1 MRNWTMAILPL
12 MLATASGC
20 SGADRDRDGGNRS
33 GETRPADS
41 GPAGSKSW
49 SLSGFTGVEA
59 AGPYDVTIRQGDSFA
74 ISATGPQAELDQLEI
89 ETDGSTLSI
98 ERKRTGWSFR
108 DHDDVD
114 IAITMPRLS
123 TVKLT
128 GSGSITADSAD
139 GDTVEAAV
147 TGSGE
152 LKIVKLTAKRV
163 ELTMAGSGDLD
174 VERGTAETGEIHVT
188 GSGDIDADRLVAQT
202 LDVSVAGSG
211 DVEANATGKAD
222 VSLLGSGDVT
232 IAGGATCS
240 TSKTGSG
247 SVNCK

>member
-1 MRNWTMAILPL
+1 M
-12 MLATASGC
+12 
-20 SGADRDRDGGNRS
+20 
-33 GETRPADS
+33 
-41 GPAGSKSW
+41 
-49 SLSGFTGVEA
+49 
-59 AGPYDVTIRQGDSFA
+59 
-74 ISATGPQAELDQLEI
+74 
-89 ETDGSTLSI
+89 ETDGSRRWI

-108 DHDDVD
+108 YQDDVD

-174 VERGTAETGEIHVT
+174 VEG
-188 GSGDIDADRLVAQT
+188 GDRKSTRLN
-202 LDVSVAGSG
+202 SSH
-211 DVEANATGKAD
+211 
-222 VSLLGSGDVT
+222 
-232 IAGGATCS
+232 
-240 TSKTGSG
+240 
-247 SVNCK
+247 